1 MRADARANRT
11 ALIEAARRLYTTK
24 GPETPFT
31 AIAEEAGVGI
41 GTLYRHFP
49 TQQDLV
55 VGIAETLREEI
66 HAITGRWREPMAS
79 DPEDAWPRFVAEIVD
94 MRVAAYMPR
103 IVEGI
108 ATAGLVPTIS
118 TIRQGALDDLEEILE
133 QARTAGLIDPSV
145 TAEQFQIGLAV
156 TTRPLPGATAALLP
170 DVSAWLVEVFLRG
183 LRPSGG

>member
-24 GPETPFT
+24 GPDVPFG

-55 VGIAETLREEI
+55 IGIAETLREEI
-66 HAITGRWREPMAS
+66 HDITARWREPMSSEPEAS
-79 DPEDAWPRFVAEIVD
+79 WPLFVADIVD

-103 IVEGI
+103 IVEEISTAELIPTI
-108 ATAGLVPTIS
+108 AT
-118 TIRQGALDDLEEILE
+118 IRRGALEDLEEILGL
-133 QARTAGLIDPSV
+133 ARSASLLDPSV

-156 TTRPLPGATAALLP
+156 ATRPLPEATSALLP
-170 DVSAWLVEVFLRG
+170 DVSEWLVDVFLTG
-183 LRPSGG
+183 LRPRTD

>member
-24 GPETPFT
+24 GPDVPFS

-49 TQQDLV
+49 GQQELV
-55 VGIAETLREEI
+55 VGIAETLREEV
-66 HAITGRWREPMAS
+66 HEITQRWREPMS
-79 DPEDAWPRFVAEIVD
+79 TDPEEAWPLFVADIVD

-103 IVEGI
+103 VIEGI
-108 ATAGLVPTIS
+108 ATAELAPTIS
-118 TIRQGALDDLEEILE
+118 PIRHGALEDLDEILE
-133 QARTAGLIDPSV
+133 LARSAGLVEPSV

-156 TTRPLPGATAALLP
+156 ATRPLPEATSVLLP
-170 DVSAWLVEVFLRG
+170 DVSAWIVAVFLRG
-183 LRPSGG
+183 IRPDAA